1 VATLQILGELDQAAM
16 MRCALTVRPRLR
28 GITVA
33 TLSGAIG
40 FMLFSSLL
48 LPLAQRTSAVL
59 LACTFAIYL
68 LYVFHQEKRL
78 ACGFRVALAE
88 VNTLRRFAPSEG
100 FDSCIEYS
108 FAAHDG
114 REYRGRSRGVRKR
127 LPPPKWLVPVA
138 YNPGAPDENQPF
150 ATFWFFQFD
159 YDGTELL

>member
-1 VATLQILGELDQAAM
+1 MATLQILGELDQAAM

>member
-108 FAAHDG
+108 FASHDG

>member
-1 VATLQILGELDQAAM
+1 MATLQILSELDQAAM

-28 GITVA
+28 GVSVA
-33 TLSGAIG
+33 ARSGAIG
-40 FMLFSSLL
+40 FMLFASLL
-48 LPLAQRTSAVL
+48 LPIAQRMCAVL

-68 LYVFHQEKRL
+68 LYVFHQEQRL
-78 ACGFRVALAE
+78 ASSFRVTLAE
-88 VNTLRRFAPSEG
+88 VNTLRRFAPSEA

-108 FAAHDG
+108 FAAQNG

-127 LPPPKWLVPVA
+127 LPPPRWPVPVA
-138 YNPGAPDENQPF
+138 YNPDAPDENQPF

>member
-1 VATLQILGELDQAAM
+1 
-16 MRCALTVRPRLR
+16 
-28 GITVA
+28 
-33 TLSGAIG
+33 
-40 FMLFSSLL
+40 
-48 LPLAQRTSAVL
+48 
-59 LACTFAIYL
+59 
-68 LYVFHQEKRL
+68 
-78 ACGFRVALAE
+78 

-108 FAAHDG
+108 FASHDG

>member
-1 VATLQILGELDQAAM
+1 VASLQILGELDQAAM

>member
-1 VATLQILGELDQAAM
+1 MATLQILGELDQAAM

-108 FAAHDG
+108 FASHDG

>member
-1 VATLQILGELDQAAM
+1 M

-28 GITVA
+28 TVTVA
-33 TLSGAIG
+33 RLSCAIG
-40 FMLFSSLL
+40 FMFFSSLL
-48 LPLAQRTSAVL
+48 LPLAQRTAAVL
-59 LACTFAIYL
+59 LASTFAIYL
-68 LYVFHQEKRL
+68 LYVFHQEQRL
-78 ACGFRVALAE
+78 ASGFRVALAE

-108 FAAHDG
+108 FVAHNS
-114 REYRGRSRGVRKR
+114 RECRGRSRGVRKR

-138 YNPGAPDENQPF
+138 YNPGAPEESQPF

>member
-1 VATLQILGELDQAAM
+1 VVGELDQAAM

-28 GITVA
+28 GVTAAV
-33 TLSGAIG
+33 LSGAIG
-40 FMLFSSLL
+40 FMFFSSLL
-48 LPLAQRTSAVL
+48 LPLAQRTVAVL

-68 LYVFHQEKRL
+68 LFIFRQEQHL
-78 ACGFRVALAE
+78 ASGFRVALAE
-88 VNTLRRFAPSEG
+88 VKTLRRFAPSEG

-108 FAAHDG
+108 FAVQNG

-138 YNPGAPDENQPF
+138 YNPDAPEESQPF

>member
-1 VATLQILGELDQAAM
+1 M

-28 GITVA
+28 GITVSA
-33 TLSGAIG
+33 LSGAIG

-78 ACGFRVALAE
+78 ASGFKVALAE
-88 VNTLRRFAPSEG
+88 VKTLRRFAPSEG

-127 LPPPKWLVPVA
+127 LPPPKCLVPVA
-138 YNPGAPDENQPF
+138 YNPGAPGENQPF

>member
-1 VATLQILGELDQAAM
+1 MASLQILGELDQAAM

>member
-1 VATLQILGELDQAAM
+1 VASLQILGELDQAAM

-40 FMLFSSLL
+40 FMLFSALL

>member
-1 VATLQILGELDQAAM
+1 VDTLQVVGELDQAAM

-28 GITVA
+28 GVTA
-33 TLSGAIG
+33 AMLSGALG
-40 FMLFSSLL
+40 FLLFSSLL
-48 LPLAQRTSAVL
+48 LPLAQRTVAVL
-59 LACTFAIYL
+59 LACTVAIYL
-68 LYVFHQEKRL
+68 LSVFRQEQHL
-78 ACGFRVALAE
+78 ASGFRAALAE

-108 FAAHDG
+108 FASQKG
-114 REYRGRSRGVRKR
+114 REYRGCSRGVRKR

-138 YNPGAPDENQPF
+138 YNPDAPEENQPF

>member
-1 VATLQILGELDQAAM
+1 MASLQILGELDQAAM

-108 FAAHDG
+108 FASHDG